1 MFHRCAVG
9 SGVCMCVCVFSYP
22 ALYLSDP
29 QTPKVIECY
38 WCFGLVGNIENHKS
52 LLKKLMPQTR
62 PRNEFGRQVPA
73 RNIFGNTASSEVM
86 FWGDAVIFFLFFVQ
100 LRQPKPEVEWTDEL
114 KENYRRRWRCRS
126 VVFWSISIVHIGACV
141 LYLGSTKSNGCP
153 TIWFANRF
161 VQVFHSC
168 NLRKEKR
175 RGHPSIAIL
184 QKI

>member
-1 MFHRCAVG
+1 MF
-9 SGVCMCVCVFSYP
+9 
-22 ALYLSDP
+22 SDWLE
-29 QTPKVIECY
+29 TLKIIS
-38 WCFGLVGNIENHKS
+38 L

-62 PRNEFGRQVPA
+62 PRNEFGRQVLA
-73 RNIFGNTASSEVM
+73 RNIFRKHCLIR
-86 FWGDAVIFFLFFVQ
+86 GDVLRRCCDFFLFFVQ

-126 VVFWSISIVHIGACV
+126 VVFWSISIVHIGTCV

-153 TIWFANRF
+153 TIWFANEF

-175 RGHPSIAIL
+175 RGHPGIAIL
-184 QKI
+184 QNI